1 MALDKQ
7 VKQAFFTLVERENG
21 NLRQLALKRGVAYP
35 IVHKLKNGKS
45 SFAKMSIQT
54 LEKLFP
60 SLQISL
66 FGEASRAVMD
76 KKASKEADAELR
88 IEYEKYI
95 SDLQKAKQELE
106 KDRQLFELEKENWRL
121 KREIE
126 EIGKNE
132 GVPDLLRR

>member
-1 MALDKQ
+1 MT
-7 VKQAFFTLVERENG
+7 VGTLR
-21 NLRQLALKRGVAYP
+21 
-35 IVHKLKNGKS
+35 
-45 SFAKMSIQT
+45 
-54 LEKLFP
+54 KLFP
-60 SLQISL
+60 GIELV
-66 FGEASRAVMD
+66 FPADV
-76 KKASKEADAELR
+76 KKTSKEADAGLR

>member
-1 MALDKQ
+1 MTIEEKILSELRLEIKKAGGKTELAKRRSLAYSIVNRFDNGECKIHNMT
-7 VKQAFFTLVERENG
+7 VGTLR
-21 NLRQLALKRGVAYP
+21 
-35 IVHKLKNGKS
+35 
-45 SFAKMSIQT
+45 
-54 LEKLFP
+54 KLFP
-60 SLQISL
+60 GIELV
-66 FGEASRAVMD
+66 FPADV
-76 KKASKEADAELR
+76 KKTSKEADAGLR

>member
-1 MALDKQ
+1 MTIEEKILSELRLEIKKAGGKTELAKRRSLAYSIVNRFDNGECKIHNMT
-7 VKQAFFTLVERENG
+7 VGTLR
-21 NLRQLALKRGVAYP
+21 
-35 IVHKLKNGKS
+35 
-45 SFAKMSIQT
+45 
-54 LEKLFP
+54 KLFTGIELVFP
-60 SLQISL
+60 
-66 FGEASRAVMD
+66 ADV
-76 KKASKEADAELR
+76 KKTSKEADAELR